1 VVVTGTVA
9 AAVATAFQFCQHLA
23 CPPKLGPYRGGAH
36 WCTAKPVGDGL
47 DSHHMPAQGYGNK
60 FPSSFGP
67 AIQMTP
73 ADHRDHRK
81 TASNPVSW
89 VTLGKDYI
97 KQAALLA
104 VGQNYAAFLLDI
116 DDIEDVESRIGQP
129 GKYAVAVAQATA
141 YMNCLKANNLVQ

>member
-73 ADHRDHRK
+73 ADHRK

-89 VTLGKDYI
+89 VTSGKDYK

-104 VGQNYAAFLLDI
+104 MGQNYAAFKLDV
-116 DDIEDVESRIGQP
+116 DDIWTIERDIAQP
-129 GKYAVAVAQATA
+129 GKYAVAVAQAEA
-141 YMNCLKANNLVQ
+141 YMNCLKANKLVQ